1 LGDFVGVGTKN
12 RLPELDGLRGLAILL
27 VLSLHYITFGYNS
40 GEFGKLYSFAQ
51 IFRLGWTGVDLF
63 FVLSGFL
70 IGGILLDARESPN
83 YFRAFYVRR
92 IHRIL
97 PVYYAWIGLFA
108 IAGSVVAQRGLASE
122 SSGPVISVPVIVY
135 YLFLQ
140 NLVFTPLSRFT
151 TWWMSQTWSL
161 AVEEQFYLVSPF
173 LIRYLSRRRLTQVL
187 LGCIIVAPILR
198 ATVYSAK
205 PGVLSPQYVL
215 MPCRADALAIGILL
229 AIAWRSN
236 AKTWIAERARLA
248 SISLAV
254 LIAGALAMTKWMPGP
269 RNRFEAAYQY
279 SWIAAMYALMMIVAL
294 VKNEGIVARIARWAF
309 LRAWGRISYCVYLTH
324 TGILW
329 VCHRILL
336 HSLPRITDWPGVA
349 TTALALAITAGIA
362 QISWKY
368 FEKPLIDRG
377 HAARFIAPEALPSPG

>member
-1 LGDFVGVGTKN
+1 LGDLLDPKSKN

-27 VLSLHYITFGYNS
+27 VLSLHYVTFGYNS
-40 GEFGKLYSFAQ
+40 AKFGTVYRFAQ

-92 IHRIL
+92 VHRIL

-108 IAGSVVAQRGLASE
+108 IAGSVVAQRGLASD

-187 LGCIIVAPILR
+187 LVCIIVAPILR
-198 ATVYSAK
+198 AIVYSAK
-205 PGVLSPQYVL
+205 PGILSPQYVL
-215 MPCRADALAIGILL
+215 MPCRADALAIGMLL
-229 AIAWRSN
+229 AIVWRSN
-236 AKTWIAERARLA
+236 AKTWTAERARLA

-279 SWIAAMYALMMIVAL
+279 SWIAAMYALMMMVAL
-294 VKNEGIVARIARWAF
+294 VKNEGIVARVARWAF

-329 VCHRILL
+329 LCHRILL

-349 TTALALAITAGIA
+349 TTALALAITVGIA

-377 HAARFIAPEALPSPG
+377 HAARFIAPEALPSPS

>member
-1 LGDFVGVGTKN
+1 MGLGAKN

-27 VLSLHYITFGYNS
+27 VLSLHYLTYGYNNVQ
-40 GEFGKLYSFAQ
+40 FGKLYRFVQ
-51 IFRLGWTGVDLF
+51 IFRLGWSGVDLF

-83 YFRAFYVRR
+83 YFKAFYVRR

-97 PVYYAWIGLFA
+97 PVYYTWIALFA
-108 IAGSVVAQRGLASE
+108 IVGSIVAERGFAKE
-122 SSGPVISVPVIVY
+122 SSVPLISVPVVVY

-173 LIRYLSRRRLTQVL
+173 LIRFLSRRRLTRVL
-187 LGCIIVAPILR
+187 AGCIIGAPILR
-198 ATVYSAK
+198 AIVYSAK
-205 PGVLSPQYVL
+205 PGILSPQYVL
-215 MPCRADALAIGILL
+215 MPCRADALAMGMLL
-229 AIAWRSN
+229 AIAWRSDVKAWTAGHMQLAN
-236 AKTWIAERARLA
+236 AA
-248 SISLAV
+248 LAV
-254 LIAGALAMTKWMPGP
+254 LVAGALAMTKWMPGP

-279 SWIAAMYALMMIVAL
+279 SWLAAMYAVMIMVAL
-294 VKNEGIVARIARWAF
+294 LKRDGTVAKVARWPF
-309 LRAWGRISYCVYLTH
+309 LREWGRISYCVYLIH
-324 TGILW
+324 TGVLW
-329 VCHRILL
+329 TCHRVLL
-336 HSLPRITDWPGVA
+336 HSLPRITEWRGVA
-349 TTALALAITAGIA
+349 TTALALALTAGIA

-377 HAARFIAPEALPSPG
+377 HAARFVPSEADALASPG

>member
-1 LGDFVGVGTKN
+1 M
-12 RLPELDGLRGLAILL
+12 RGLAILL
-27 VLSLHYITFGYNS
+27 VLSLHYITFGYNNA
-40 GEFGKLYSFAQ
+40 EFGKLYRFAQ
-51 IFRLGWTGVDLF
+51 IFRLGWSGVDLF

-83 YFRAFYVRR
+83 YFKAFYVRR

-97 PVYYAWIGLFA
+97 PVYYTWIVLFA
-108 IAGSVVAQRGLASE
+108 IDGSLAAEYGSVKE
-122 SSGPVISVPVIVY
+122 SSGPLISVPVVVY

-173 LIRYLSRRRLTQVL
+173 LIRFLSRRRLTCVL
-187 LGCIIVAPILR
+187 AGCIIGAPILR
-198 ATVYSAK
+198 AIVYSAK

-215 MPCRADALAIGILL
+215 MPCRADALAMGMLL

-236 AKTWIAERARLA
+236 AKAWISQRLRLA
-248 SISLAV
+248 GILFAV
-254 LIAGALAMTKWMPGP
+254 LVAGALAMTKWMPNP
-269 RNRFEAAYQY
+269 QNRFEAAYQY
-279 SWIAAMYALMMIVAL
+279 SWLAAMYAVMMILAL
-294 VKNEGIVARIARWAF
+294 VKRDGIVARAAHWPF
-309 LRAWGRISYCVYLTH
+309 LREWGRISYCVYLIH
-324 TGILW
+324 TGVLW
-329 VCHRILL
+329 TCHRVLL

-349 TTALALAITAGIA
+349 TTALALTLTVGIA

-377 HAARFIAPEALPSPG
+377 HAARFMPSEADALPSPS

>member
-1 LGDFVGVGTKN
+1 
-12 RLPELDGLRGLAILL
+12 
-27 VLSLHYITFGYNS
+27 
-40 GEFGKLYSFAQ
+40 
-51 IFRLGWTGVDLF
+51 
-63 FVLSGFL
+63 
-70 IGGILLDARESPN
+70 
-83 YFRAFYVRR
+83 
-92 IHRIL
+92 
-97 PVYYAWIGLFA
+97 
-108 IAGSVVAQRGLASE
+108 
-122 SSGPVISVPVIVY
+122 
-135 YLFLQ
+135 
-140 NLVFTPLSRFT
+140 
-151 TWWMSQTWSL
+151 
-161 AVEEQFYLVSPF
+161 VEEQFYLVSPF
-173 LIRYLSRRRLTQVL
+173 LIRYLSRRRLTRVL

-198 ATVYSAK
+198 AIVYSAK

-215 MPCRADALAIGILL
+215 MPCRADALAIGMLL

-349 TTALALAITAGIA
+349 TTALALAITVGIA

-377 HAARFIAPEALPSPG
+377 HAARFIAPEALPSPS

>member
-1 LGDFVGVGTKN
+1 
-12 RLPELDGLRGLAILL
+12 
-27 VLSLHYITFGYNS
+27 VLSLHYVTFGYNS
-40 GEFGKLYSFAQ
+40 AKFGTVYRFAQ

-92 IHRIL
+92 VHRIL

-108 IAGSVVAQRGLASE
+108 IAGSVVAQRGLASD
-122 SSGPVISVPVIVY
+122 SNGPVISVPVIVY

-173 LIRYLSRRRLTQVL
+173 LIRYLSRRRLTRVL

-198 ATVYSAK
+198 AIVYSAK

-215 MPCRADALAIGILL
+215 MPCRADALAIGMLL

>member
-1 LGDFVGVGTKN
+1 MNAGTKN

-40 GEFGKLYSFAQ
+40 SEFGKLYRFVQ
-51 IFRLGWTGVDLF
+51 IFRLEWSGVDLF

-83 YFRAFYVRR
+83 YFRAFYARR
-92 IHRIL
+92 VHRIL
-97 PVYYAWIGLFA
+97 PVYYAWIALFS
-108 IAGSVVAQRGLASE
+108 IAGSLVSQRGFASD
-122 SSGPVISVPVIVY
+122 SSGPTISVPLIVY

-140 NLVFTPLSRFT
+140 NLVFIPISRFT

-173 LIRYLSRRRLTQVL
+173 LIRYLSRRRLVQVL
-187 LGCIIVAPILR
+187 IGCIIGAPVLR
-198 ATVYSAK
+198 AIVYSAK

-215 MPCRADALAIGILL
+215 MPCRADAIAIGMLL
-229 AIAWRSN
+229 AIAWRSD
-236 AKTWIAERARLA
+236 AKAWIAEHTRLA
-248 SISLAV
+248 SVTLAV
-254 LIAGALAMTKWMPGP
+254 LVVGALAMTKWMPNP

-279 SWIAAMYALMMIVAL
+279 SWVAAMYAVMTTLALMKQDGL
-294 VKNEGIVARIARWAF
+294 VARVGRWAF

-329 VCHRILL
+329 ACHRILL
-336 HSLPRITDWPGVA
+336 HSLPRISDWRGVA
-349 TTALALAITAGIA
+349 TTALALAITVGIA
-362 QISWKY
+362 QIS
-368 FEKPLIDRG
+368 
-377 HAARFIAPEALPSPG
+377 

>member
-1 LGDFVGVGTKN
+1 VY
-12 RLPELDGLRGLAILL
+12 R
-27 VLSLHYITFGYNS
+27 
-40 GEFGKLYSFAQ
+40 FAQ

-92 IHRIL
+92 VHRIL

-108 IAGSVVAQRGLASE
+108 IAGSVVAQRGLASD

-187 LGCIIVAPILR
+187 LVCIIVAPILR
-198 ATVYSAK
+198 AIVYSAK
-205 PGVLSPQYVL
+205 PGILSPQYVL
-215 MPCRADALAIGILL
+215 MPCRADALAIGMLL
-229 AIAWRSN
+229 AIVWRSN
-236 AKTWIAERARLA
+236 AKTWTAERARLA

-279 SWIAAMYALMMIVAL
+279 SWIAAMYALMMMVAL
-294 VKNEGIVARIARWAF
+294 VKNEGIVARVARWAF

-329 VCHRILL
+329 LCHRILL

-349 TTALALAITAGIA
+349 TTALALAITVGIA

-377 HAARFIAPEALPSPG
+377 HAARFIAPEALPSPS